1 MKSLKMAMCSCV
13 LLLATTVSAQE
24 GGMFGVKPT
33 VSYSGVREMVTSE
46 GTITMKEYHAPEK
59 QRIEMA
65 GPSGPMIMINRS
77 DKQLA
82 WMILPSMNMYMKI
95 PGTQFDQQT
104 GGDVGGDVKAV
115 EHSKVGSE
123 TIDGHKV
130 DKYKSDF
137 EDAEGNK
144 GGGYYWVTKDNIVL
158 KMDMV
163 FKDGDEQHRV
173 KMQLKELDVAPQ
185 ADSLFE
191 IPEGY
196 SAMPDMGGK
205 LFPSSM
211 TSPDATSSDGVS
223 SSEPPAKPS
232 LKSLFKKVF

>member
-1 MKSLKMAMCSCV
+1 MKSLKVAMCCCV

-24 GGMFGVKPT
+24 GGMFGFEPT

-46 GTITMKEYHAPEK
+46 GTISMKEYHAPQK
-59 QRIEMA
+59 QRIEMD

-82 WMILPSMNMYMKI
+82 WMIMPSMNMYMKI

-104 GGDVGGDVKAV
+104 GGDVKVV

-130 DKYKSDF
+130 DKYKSVF

-144 GGGYYWVTKDNIVL
+144 GGGYYWITKDNIPL

-163 FKDGDEQHRV
+163 FKDGEEKHRV
-173 KMQLKELDVAPQ
+173 KMQLKELEVAPQ

-196 SAMPDMGGK
+196 SAIPDMGGM

-211 TSPDATSSDGVS
+211 TSPDATSSDAEGS
-223 SSEPPAKPS
+223 GEPQSKPS

>member
-1 MKSLKMAMCSCV
+1 MKSLKVAMFSCL
-13 LLLATTVSAQE
+13 LLLATTAVAQE
-24 GGMFGVKPT
+24 EGMFGVKPT
-33 VSYSGVREMVTSE
+33 VSYSGLRELVTSE
-46 GTITMKEYHAPEK
+46 GTITMKEYHAPQK
-59 QRIEMA
+59 QRIEMD
-65 GPSGPMIMINRS
+65 GPTGPVIMINRS

-82 WMILPSMNMYMKI
+82 WMIMPSMNMYMKI

-104 GGDVGGDVKAV
+104 GGDVKVV

-130 DKYKSDF
+130 DKYKSEF

-144 GGGYYWVTKDNIVL
+144 GGGYYWLTKDNIPL

-163 FKDGDEQHRV
+163 FKDGEEKHHI
-173 KMQLKELDVAPQ
+173 KMQLKELEVAPQ

-205 LFPSSM
+205 MFPSGM
-211 TSPDATSSDGVS
+211 TSPDTTSSESAS
-223 SSEPPAKPS
+223 STEPPATPS